1 MEIAF
6 TIIRFIV
13 AVLTAVTGVYIVLRP
28 ESYAKL
34 AEFSTGN
41 SRGRTEVKTIM
52 GGTFIGLG
60 MAPIILLG
68 STIAFIFL
76 GTVYL
81 FIAATRILSMFVD
94 KSFVFTN
101 LITLLVEI
109 AFGLIMVI
117 PV

>member
-1 MEIAF
+1 MKIAF

-52 GGTFIGLG
+52 GEPL
-60 MAPIILLG
+60 
-68 STIAFIFL
+68 
-76 GTVYL
+76 
-81 FIAATRILSMFVD
+81 
-94 KSFVFTN
+94 
-101 LITLLVEI
+101 
-109 AFGLIMVI
+109 
-117 PV
+117 